1 MNYLSPSVHAYK
13 CGFKEILLYKHP
25 QFLSQDLDGDS
36 SVTYAF
42 LEHSVMP
49 NNANATILF
58 ILVLMETPE
67 QEFISHKPPLL
78 RR

>member
-1 MNYLSPSVHAYK
+1 MLISVVSKRYFYINTHK
-13 CGFKEILLYKHP
+13 
-25 QFLSQDLDGDS
+25 FLSQDLDGDS

-67 QEFISHKPPLL
+67 QEFFSHKPPLL

>member
-1 MNYLSPSVHAYK
+1 MLISVVSKRYFYTNTHK
-13 CGFKEILLYKHP
+13 
-25 QFLSQDLDGDS
+25 FLSQDLDGDS

-78 RR
+78 RRYIG